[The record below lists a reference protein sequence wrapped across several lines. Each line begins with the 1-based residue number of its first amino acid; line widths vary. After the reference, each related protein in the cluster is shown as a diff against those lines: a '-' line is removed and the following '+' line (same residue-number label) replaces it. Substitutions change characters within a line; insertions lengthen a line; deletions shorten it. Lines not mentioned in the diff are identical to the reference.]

1 VTPAGRAPA
10 LPRPLPGRVL
20 SRGFFAGD
28 PVEVAPRL
36 LNKLLMRGPL
46 VGRIV
51 EVEAY
56 RGEADPASHAYRG
69 ETARNATMFGG
80 PGRLYVYFTYGM
92 HWCANVVCR
101 PPGTA
106 GAVLLRALVP
116 VAGVARMRRVR
127 PAARRDLD
135 LANGPAKLCEALGI
149 TGADDGADLVRG
161 DRGIAVVDDGVAPP
175 GRPGVSGRIGIRV
188 GEREPWR
195 FFLDGDPHVSRGPHV
210 RL

>member
-1 VTPAGRAPA
+1 MTPRGSRPVAGRVV
-10 LPRPLPGRVL
+10 PRA
-20 SRGFFAGD
+20 FYAGD

-36 LNKLLMRGPL
+36 LNKILVRGSAA
-46 VGRIV
+46 GRIV

-69 ETARNATMFGG
+69 RTPRNATMYLG

-92 HWCANVVCR
+92 HWCANVVCS

-106 GAVLLRALVP
+106 GAVLVRALVP
-116 VAGVARMRRVR
+116 EAGLEAMRKVR
-127 PAARRDLD
+127 TRARRDVD

-161 DRGIAVVDDGVAPP
+161 ERGIVLVDDGVLPP
-175 GRPGVSGRIGIRV
+175 AEPGVSGRVGIRV
-188 GEREPWR
+188 AGHHPWR
-195 FFLDGDPHVSRGPHV
+195 FFVPGEPHVSRGPH
-210 RL
+210 LKL

>member
-1 VTPAGRAPA
+1 V
-10 LPRPLPGRVL
+10 PGRVVP
-20 SRGFFAGD
+20 RRFYAGD
-28 PVEVAPRL
+28 PVEVAPLL
-36 LNKLLMRGPL
+36 LNKVLVRGPL
-46 VGRIV
+46 AGRIV
-51 EVEAY
+51 DVEAY

-116 VAGVARMRRVR
+116 VAGTARMRRAR
-127 PAARRDLD
+127 PAARRDVD

-149 TGADDGADLVRG
+149 TGTDDGADLVGG
-161 DRGIAVVDDGVAPP
+161 DRRIVVVDDGMPP
-175 GRPGVSGRIGIRV
+175 PARPGISGRIGIRV

-195 FFLDGDPHVSRGPHV
+195 FFVAGDPHVSRGPHV